1 MKELTALVPCR
12 GGRAGGVVF
21 AGMVLRVWGPGC
33 FGGRRVDAVV
43 VFRLELS
50 SGPGY

>member
-12 GGRAGGVVF
+12 GGRAGVVF
-21 AGMVLRVWGPGC
+21 AGLVLRVWGPGC
-33 FGGRRVDAVV
+33 SGGRRVDSVV
-43 VFRLELS
+43 VFRLEQS